1 MSFICTTYCPEGIA
15 MSADSR
21 MTLNSQR
28 QVDANLREVISVTS
42 SNASQK
48 ITILK
53 KKFGISFC
61 GDALIK
67 NQPIMGFVV
76 KFEQEIMTDEMEIT
90 QVPYLILEYFRQIN
104 PNSNII
110 FHLAGYCIENNLK
123 VPYCYH
129 IETNRN
135 IFNRLNVDPTGNV
148 RYAASWAGEGEA
160 MAKLFAQPSVIS
172 QQENQI
178 STSPPLSILV
188 NFFNLQDAIDF
199 CLFATKLTIDTSI
212 FLPRPRTVGHPID
225 VLIIEPR
232 EGIKWIQKK
241 EYHGE

>member
-28 QVDANLREVISVTS
+28 QVDANVREVISVTS

-61 GDALIK
+61 GDAAIN

-76 KFEQEIMTDEMEIT
+76 KFEQEIMTDDMEID
-90 QVPYLILEYFRQIN
+90 QVPQLILDYFRQMN
-104 PNSNII
+104 PSSSII
-110 FHLAGYCIENNLK
+110 FHLAGYRIENNFK

-135 IFNRLNVDPTGNV
+135 IFNRLNINPAGTVL
-148 RYAASWAGEGEA
+148 YAASWAGEGEA
-160 MAKLFAQPSVIS
+160 MAKLFAQQSIIS
-172 QQENQI
+172 QEGDQV